1 MKIRS
6 LQLEN
11 FRKFVDPVSIT
22 GLVDGIN
29 VLAECNEFGKSTML
43 AAIRGVLFERYMS
56 KAAAVTSMQHWVN
69 RTSPVITMEFELE
82 GVMKLRA

>member
-56 KAAAVTSMQHWVN
+56 KAAAVTRSVN
-69 RTSPVITMEFELE
+69 MSSRGL
-82 GVMKLRA
+82 